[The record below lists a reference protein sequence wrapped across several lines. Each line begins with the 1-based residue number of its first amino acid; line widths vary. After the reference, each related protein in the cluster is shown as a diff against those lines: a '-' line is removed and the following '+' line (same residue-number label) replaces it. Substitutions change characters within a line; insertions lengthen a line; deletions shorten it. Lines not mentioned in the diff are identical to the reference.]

1 MRKVV
6 WLAAILWAS
15 VIGTTAQVSV
25 DVLLDQEQFLRDESL
40 PVKVRISNRSGQTL
54 KLGQDADWLTFS
66 IQRRSGYVVPK
77 LSEPPVAG
85 EVTLDSAMAL
95 TKSWNLMPHFEI
107 SEPGRYR
114 VTATIHI
121 KQWNRDET
129 SEAKEFEIIRGT
141 KLWEQDFGVPVASGA
156 PEVRKYMLQQA
167 SFVKRLMLYVRITD
181 ASENQVFR
189 VLPVGYLLSFS
200 RPEAQV
206 DRLSQ
211 LHLLFQYGP
220 RSFHYLM
227 ISPDGELLVRQTHDY
242 TSTRPVLRSNKE
254 GKIYV
259 NGGMRRYME
268 EDIPS
273 PSAAA
278 STPTATTNEVQTP
291 KP

>member
-1 MRKVV
+1 M
-6 WLAAILWAS
+6 
-15 VIGTTAQVSV
+15 
-25 DVLLDQEQFLRDESL
+25 
-40 PVKVRISNRSGQTL
+40 
-54 KLGQDADWLTFS
+54 
-66 IQRRSGYVVPK
+66 
-77 LSEPPVAG
+77 
-85 EVTLDSAMAL
+85 
-95 TKSWNLMPHFEI
+95 
-107 SEPGRYR
+107 
-114 VTATIHI
+114 
-121 KQWNRDET
+121 
-129 SEAKEFEIIRGT
+129 
-141 KLWEQDFGVPVASGA
+141 PVASGA

>member
-1 MRKVV
+1 M
-6 WLAAILWAS
+6 AAILWAS
-15 VIGTTAQVSV
+15 VAGATAQVSV
-25 DVLLDQEQFLRDESL
+25 EVLLDQEQFLRDESL

-54 KLGQDADWLTFS
+54 KLGQDAGWLTFS
-66 IQRRSGYVVPK
+66 IQRRDGYVVPK
-77 LSEPPVAG
+77 LSEPSVVG

-95 TKSWNLMPHFEI
+95 TKSWNLMPHFEL
-107 SEPGRYR
+107 SQPGRYQ

-121 KQWNRDET
+121 KQWNREET
-129 SEAKEFEIIRGT
+129 SESKEFEIIRGT
-141 KLWEQDFGVPVASGA
+141 KLWEQDFGVPVASGP

-167 SFVKRLMLYVRITD
+167 SFVKRLMLYVRVTD
-181 ASENQVFR
+181 VAEHQVFR

-206 DRLSQ
+206 DRLSR

-220 RSFHYLM
+220 RAFQYLM
-227 ISPDGELLVRQTHDY
+227 ISPDGEILVRQTHDY

-254 GKIYV
+254 GKIFV
-259 NGGMRRYME
+259 NGGMRRYTE

-278 STPTATTNEVQTP
+278 SASATATTTNEVQTP